1 MKKNNSKKTILIT
14 GGSSGIGMNLIK
26 FFLKKNY
33 KIINISRSKPKITN
47 KNLTN
52 IKFDLTRFN
61 KYDQLF
67 KKIYKNAKKINC
79 FIHSAGVHDLKPI
92 GLFNEKTISKSLDI
106 NLKAPILMTKYL
118 SQKKRFI
125 KLNSIVFISSVM
137 GVVGAPGQSV
147 YSATKSGLIGLTRS
161 LASELSKI
169 KIKVNCVSPGVIKES
184 RLFKQYSSKITKET
198 IEQVKQSHPLGLG
211 TFKDVNNAVNFLI
224 SEHSEWFTGQ
234 NFILDGG
241 YSSQ

>member
-1 MKKNNSKKTILIT
+1 MKKNNSTKMILIT

-26 FFLKKNY
+26 FFLKKNF
-33 KIINISRSKPKITN
+33 KVINISRSKPKINN

-52 IKFDLTRFN
+52 IEFDLTRFN
-61 KYDQLF
+61 EYDRLF
-67 KKIYKNAKKINC
+67 KDIYKNAKRINC

-92 GLFNEKTISKSLDI
+92 SLFNETAISKSLDI
-106 NLKAPILMTKYL
+106 NLKTPILMTKYL
-118 SQKKRFI
+118 SQKKFI
-125 KLNSIVFISSVM
+125 KLDSIVFISSVM

-198 IEQVKQSHPLGLG
+198 IEKVKQSHPLGLG

-224 SEHSEWFTGQ
+224 SENSEWFTGQ

-241 YSSQ
+241 YSTQ

>member
-52 IKFDLTRFN
+52 IKFDLTKFN
-61 KYDQLF
+61 KYDL
-67 KKIYKNAKKINC
+67 
-79 FIHSAGVHDLKPI
+79 
-92 GLFNEKTISKSLDI
+92 
-106 NLKAPILMTKYL
+106 
-118 SQKKRFI
+118 
-125 KLNSIVFISSVM
+125 LNSIVFISSVM

-147 YSATKSGLIGLTRS
+147 YSASKSGLIGLTRS